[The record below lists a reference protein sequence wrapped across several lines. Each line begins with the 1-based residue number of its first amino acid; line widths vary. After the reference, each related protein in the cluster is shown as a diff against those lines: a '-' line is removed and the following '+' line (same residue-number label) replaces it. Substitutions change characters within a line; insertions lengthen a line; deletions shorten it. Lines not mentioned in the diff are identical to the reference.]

1 MQEVFYACVL
11 SWGAYWLDMYV
22 VQPYVRHSSNVLQPN
37 ETVRSESTALTPVCG
52 QPFGQ
57 PNIVNLLT
65 IRLTSMSTYV
75 REAITEVYPSATYA
89 WSLRYS
95 TRSGT
100 NAR

>member
-1 MQEVFYACVL
+1 
-11 SWGAYWLDMYV
+11 MYCS
-22 VQPYVRHSSNVLQPN
+22 QN